1 MNKLL
6 TTCTVFFV
14 FLANAQSVPFDQKL
28 YKAFIDMRVG
38 NGNTP
43 TYWYCYGEVYTYP
56 QGKLISKMEGVDM
69 ARYIPITADSTVQI
83 SRKIFIYTDTAT
95 GEALETYN
103 GNTVTHIQYPYQ
115 QISYVLK
122 QNKLVSWVTQGS
134 GSSIQTIGPGTKT
147 FARKLGKNV
156 MFSAPLFLNIKT
168 PRGVYEAYENYDFI
182 VSPKAKTTQQKYQLM
197 WNRYG
202 DLPPFA
208 GQGKCIIQ
216 LVCYRV
222 NAFDQL
228 SEPLKK
234 YITTK
239 APLWLD
245 APKNMAEIKALQAAQ

>member
-1 MNKLL
+1 
-6 TTCTVFFV
+6 
-14 FLANAQSVPFDQKL
+14 
-28 YKAFIDMRVG
+28 
-38 NGNTP
+38 
-43 TYWYCYGEVYTYP
+43 
-56 QGKLISKMEGVDM
+56 
-69 ARYIPITADSTVQI
+69 
-83 SRKIFIYTDTAT
+83 
-95 GEALETYN
+95 
-103 GNTVTHIQYPYQ
+103 
-115 QISYVLK
+115 
-122 QNKLVSWVTQGS
+122 
-134 GSSIQTIGPGTKT
+134 
-147 FARKLGKNV
+147 